1 LLLAHV
7 PGGQLQLPHFP
18 VSSDP
23 ETVILSLFPLAQV
36 PAGHEQLPH
45 FPVSPATVKLMSGEP
60 ASENEFSHVQVAL
73 HPHLAQQLQLPQ
85 DMMADDDEEEEE
97 EEEDFETQEK
107 TKAVCKGRSAVE
119 EWREK
124 WDGDYKCCNAMVLQ

>member
-1 LLLAHV
+1 MKQQASQSNKKQRIDSMYCSAEDMNDESS
-7 PGGQLQLPHFP
+7 GGYRIRT
-18 VSSDP
+18 S
-23 ETVILSLFPLAQV
+23 T
-36 PAGHEQLPH
+36 
-45 FPVSPATVKLMSGEP
+45 
-60 ASENEFSHVQVAL
+60 HVQVAL

-97 EEEDFETQEK
+97 EEEEEDFETQEK
-107 TKAVCKGRSAVE
+107 TKALCKRRSAVE